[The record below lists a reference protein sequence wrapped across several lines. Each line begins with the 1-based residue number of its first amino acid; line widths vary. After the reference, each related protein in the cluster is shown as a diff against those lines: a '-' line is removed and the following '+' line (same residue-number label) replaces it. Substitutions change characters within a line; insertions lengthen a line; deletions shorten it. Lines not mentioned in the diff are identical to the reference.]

1 MPPSPPADTLA
12 AMNRQSS
19 RPAVMA
25 VMAAALLAAACSAG
39 LSSTGSGGSPAAG
52 EATSTTAQLL
62 AYTQCMRSHGVPE
75 YPSPGT
81 GGQMQKI
88 TSGQQVGVSD
98 AQLSMARDA
107 CAQLWPYQDL
117 TQAQQ
122 QQEIADAV
130 KFAQCMRSHGV
141 PKFPDP
147 TSGPDGRAE
156 FVLSASRDGFDP
168 QSLQI
173 LAKVHECEQGLPAS
187 VLPGSPE
194 GVEVTT
200 TS

>member
-1 MPPSPPADTLA
+1 M
-12 AMNRQSS
+12 
-19 RPAVMA
+19 AVMA
-25 VMAAALLAAACSAG
+25 VIAAALLAAACSAS

-62 AYTQCMRSHGVPE
+62 AYTHCMRSHGVPE

-98 AQLSMARDA
+98 SQLSIARNA
-107 CAQLWPYQDL
+107 CEQLWPYQDL
-117 TQAQQ
+117 TQAQR

-147 TSGPDGRAE
+147 TGGPDGRAE
-156 FVLSASRDGFDP
+156 FVLSTSRDGFDP
-168 QSLQI
+168 QSPQI